1 MPIPEDI
8 LKVERPKNTIVIAYG
23 KDKKL
28 YAVRERIGCK
38 YVNGRRLPINGS
50 TVGHIVNHLYMPI
63 GDEEPKPVSQACI
76 DLKNWANAEL
86 CDQLFRDIQPE
97 LRKVYSLNDT
107 IKIYCISVLR
117 VCRHG
122 VHDCELQDDYEESFL
137 SELYPGVALS
147 KNTVSKFINDLGK
160 TCSKIHTLMQN
171 RASAVKA
178 DSHLLIDGT
187 LKTDNSVV
195 NSLSEF
201 SRKAKKK
208 GTRDISVLYAFDLEK
223 MEPVCSKCFP
233 GNMLDSV
240 AYEEFIKENGITK
253 GIIVADKGFPEK
265 SAEEQFKAH
274 PDLHYLNPI
283 KRNSKLLKKYTLL
296 KFTKD
301 LKNNEQIAYKKAKCE
316 EQGQSKWLYSFLDMR
331 RAGKEEQDW
340 MSHAHKSGNFD
351 FDVLHKKRAVFGTV
365 VLECDLDLD
374 PETVYMAYSKRWEI
388 EVFMRYYK
396 TACEFDDTR
405 VHDDYSVIGSEF
417 CDFLASLLTCRLINK
432 FDSVHLLDKMTYKEI
447 MAILT
452 KAKKG
457 RIGENEWQMVR
468 TNVGQRH
475 VLEELGLIPKPEET
489 SKTSEDTPKRP
500 RGRPRKVRV

>member
-137 SELYPGVALS
+137 SELYPGVVLS

-160 TCSKIHTLMQN
+160 TCSKIHTFMQN

-301 LKNNEQIAYKKAKCE
+301 LKNNEQIAYKKRNAKSRAKANGYILFLICGVQAKRNRTGCLMHISQVTLILMFCTKNGLCL
-316 EQGQSKWLYSFLDMR
+316 EQLFWNAIWILIRKPFIWLIQNAGRSKSSCVITR
-331 RAGKEEQDW
+331 P
-340 MSHAHKSGNFD
+340 HAN
-351 FDVLHKKRAVFGTV
+351 LMT
-365 VLECDLDLD
+365 
-374 PETVYMAYSKRWEI
+374 PEYM
-388 EVFMRYYK
+388 
-396 TACEFDDTR
+396 
-405 VHDDYSVIGSEF
+405 
-417 CDFLASLLTCRLINK
+417 
-432 FDSVHLLDKMTYKEI
+432 MT
-447 MAILT
+447 
-452 KAKKG
+452 
-457 RIGENEWQMVR
+457 
-468 TNVGQRH
+468 
-475 VLEELGLIPKPEET
+475 IP
-489 SKTSEDTPKRP
+489 
-500 RGRPRKVRV
+500 